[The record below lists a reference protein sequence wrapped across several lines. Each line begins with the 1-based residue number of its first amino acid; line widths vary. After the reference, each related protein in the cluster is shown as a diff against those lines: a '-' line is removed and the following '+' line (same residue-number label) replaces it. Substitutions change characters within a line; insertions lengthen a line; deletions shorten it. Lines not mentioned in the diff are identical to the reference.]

1 MELSGLVARYVLAI
15 IRIVANWAMRGRT
28 ILIATVLAAAI
39 ALPDAGYAQL
49 SPQGVLGGI
58 TRPFRQAL
66 GHFRH
71 FPRGHHRRT
80 AIESRASAPAPSRPS
95 AAASKESSTLAAPRL
110 GWVGPPAWPS
120 AFEDLIGFTL
130 WPDDYAFR
138 FRGRGFDVIA
148 DTITGRFDVPR
159 PVRTATTGT
168 AVRTDAANESVEGCG
183 DTSSADSN
191 WPTTRI
197 EQISQLSDTQ
207 RGSLE
212 KLQSA
217 GSQSVKT
224 IRENCVGPTGGTPPD
239 RLRALVQT
247 LWTVRDAGIS
257 MREPLKAFYGTLT
270 VAQKNGFASQ
280 QPQDSPPSDPKYANP
295 GMNKQYQACA
305 SQNVEKAERMI
316 KEIETR
322 VRPSKDQA
330 ASFEGFHK
338 ASADMAKLMIA
349 SCAQPIPA
357 DPMARLDAAND
368 QLTAINY
375 AATTVQIAFDGF
387 YLKLSNDQKARFYSL
402 GR

>member
-1 MELSGLVARYVLAI
+1 
-15 IRIVANWAMRGRT
+15 MRGRT

-39 ALPDAGYAQL
+39 ALPDTGYAQL
-49 SPQGVLGGI
+49 SPQGVIGGI
-58 TRPFRQAL
+58 TRPFRQML
-66 GHFRH
+66 GHFGH

-80 AIESRASAPAPSRPS
+80 AIESRASAPAPQNTAS
-95 AAASKESSTLAAPRL
+95 ANAGARL

-120 AFEDLIGFTL
+120 ALEDLIGFTL

-138 FRGRGFDVIA
+138 FRARGFDVIA

-159 PVRTATTGT
+159 PVRTATTGA
-168 AVRTDAANESVEGCG
+168 AVRNDAGGEPSVERCG

-197 EQISQLSDTQ
+197 EQISQLSDSQ
-207 RGSLE
+207 RASLE

-217 GSQSVKT
+217 ASQSVKT
-224 IRENCVGPTGGTPPD
+224 IRENCVGPAGGTPPD

-247 LWTVRDAGIS
+247 LWTVRDAGML
-257 MREPLKAFYGTLT
+257 MREPLKAFYDTLT
-270 VAQKNGFASQ
+270 VTQKNSFASQ

-295 GMNKQYQACA
+295 GMNKQYEACA

-316 KEIETR
+316 KEIEMR
-322 VRPSKDQA
+322 VRPGKDQA

-338 ASADMAKLMIA
+338 ASADMAKLLIA

-357 DPMARLDAAND
+357 DPMARLDNAND
-368 QLTAINY
+368 QLTAMNY
-375 AATTVQIAFDGF
+375 AATTVQIAFDDF
-387 YLKLSNDQKARFYSL
+387 YLKLSNDQKSRFYSL

>member
-1 MELSGLVARYVLAI
+1 
-15 IRIVANWAMRGRT
+15 MRRRT
-28 ILIATVLAAAI
+28 LIPLIALGAGI
-39 ALPDAGYAQL
+39 ALLPDVAGAQL

-95 AAASKESSTLAAPRL
+95 AGTSKESSTVAGVRL
-110 GWVGPPAWPS
+110 GWVGPPAWPN
-120 AFEDLIGFTL
+120 AYEDLVGFTF
-130 WPDDYAFR
+130 WPDDYASR
-138 FRGRGFDVIA
+138 FRARGFDVIA
-148 DTITGRFDVPR
+148 DTITGRLDVPR
-159 PVRTATTGT
+159 PVRTATTGA
-168 AVRTDAANESVEGCG
+168 AVKNDAGSEPSVERCG
-183 DTSSADSN
+183 DTSNTDSN

-207 RGSLE
+207 RASLE

-224 IRENCVGPTGGTPPD
+224 IRANCVGPAGGTPPD

-247 LWTVRDAGIS
+247 LWTVRDAGML
-257 MREPLKAFYGTLT
+257 MREPLKAFYDTLT
-270 VAQKNGFASQ
+270 VTQKNSFASQ

-295 GMNKQYQACA
+295 GMNKQYEACA

-316 KEIETR
+316 KEIEMR
-322 VRPSKDQA
+322 IRPGKDQA

-338 ASADMAKLMIA
+338 ASADMAKLLIA

-357 DPMARLDAAND
+357 DPMARLDTAND
-368 QLTAINY
+368 QLTAMNY
-375 AATTVQIAFDGF
+375 AATTVQIAFDDF
-387 YLKLSNDQKARFYSL
+387 YLKLSNDQKLRFYSL

>member
-338 ASADMAKLMIA
+338 ASADMAKLLIA

-375 AATTVQIAFDGF
+375 AATTVQIAFDDF
-387 YLKLSNDQKARFYSL
+387 YLKLSNDQKSRFYSL